1 MSTKKFSLFLGLLVA
16 AMSTQAQVAEWQD
29 SSLIPPS
36 RLAQHNEFVNNQ
48 YNFPAKPR
56 SQWELGI
63 KFGTPS
69 IGSDVDA
76 LNPNFGVGVHVR
88 KALGYLVSVRGEIF
102 TGTAKGLSTQ
112 ENYNYI
118 FNKAWNNKYSLPT
131 DKVYYNYKTQ
141 LTDLSAQMLFSFSN
155 MLFHRAE
162 PKVQLY
168 AIAGIGVTFYDVN
181 VDALNAAGAKYNFN
195 SIGSNLSASETKS
208 ALKALLDGTY
218 ETAADKKGTGT
229 GRTSVV
235 STTFGFGAAFKISK
249 KINLAIEDRFSIVQ
263 DDLLDGQKWGPAYI
277 QNNNIP
283 ALSPNND
290 TYNFLSI
297 GLNIN
302 IL

>member
-1 MSTKKFSLFLGLLVA
+1 MAIKKYTLFLGLIVA

-48 YNFPAKPR
+48 YIFPAKPR

-69 IGSDVDA
+69 ISSDVDG

-102 TGTAKGLSTQ
+102 TGTAKGLGVK
-112 ENYNYI
+112 ENYNYK
-118 FNKAWNNKYSLPT
+118 NNPAWRGYNSTT
-131 DKVYYNYKTQ
+131 DKVFYNYKTQ
-141 LTDLSAQMLFSFSN
+141 MSDVSAQMLFNLSN
-155 MLFHRAE
+155 IRFHRAE
-162 PKVQLY
+162 PKFALY
-168 AIAGIGVTFYDVN
+168 AIAGVGVTMYDVN
-181 VDALNAAGAKYNFN
+181 VDALNGGNTKYNFN
-195 SIGSNLSASETKS
+195 SISSSLSSSETRS
-208 ALKALLDGTY
+208 ALKAILDGTY
-218 ETAADKKGTGT
+218 ETPAEKKNSGS

-235 STTFGFGAAFKISK
+235 SASFGFGAAFKISK
-249 KINLAIEDRFSIVQ
+249 KINLAIEDRFTIVD
-263 DDLLDGQKWGPAYI
+263 DDLLDGQKWGPF
-277 QNNNIP
+277 P
-283 ALSPNND
+283 AGNPSLSSNND
-290 TYNFLSI
+290 SYNFLSI

>member
-1 MSTKKFSLFLGLLVA
+1 MAIKKYTLFLGLMVA
-16 AMSTQAQVAEWQD
+16 ALTTQAQVAEWAD

-56 SQWELGI
+56 SQWEIGV
-63 KFGTPS
+63 KFGSPTM
-69 IGSDVDA
+69 GSDVDA

-88 KALGYLVSVRGEIF
+88 KALGYLVSVRGEVF

-118 FNKAWNNKYSLPT
+118 FNRAWNKIYTPAT

-141 LTDLSAQMLFSFSN
+141 LTDLSAQMLFSFAN
-155 MLFHRAE
+155 MLVHGAE
-162 PKVQLY
+162 AEISVY
-168 AIAGIGVTFYDVN
+168 GIAGVGMTMYNVN
-181 VDALNAAGAKYNFN
+181 VDATNAAGTKYNFN
-195 SIGSNLSASETKS
+195 SIGSNLSDSETRS

-218 ETAADKKGTGT
+218 ETAGDRKGNGTGPT
-229 GRTSVV
+229 TVV

-249 KINLAIEDRFSIVQ
+249 KINLAIENRFTIVQ
-263 DDLLDGQKWGPAYI
+263 DDLLDGQKWGPAYS
-277 QNNNIP
+277 QNNFIP

>member
-48 YNFPAKPR
+48 YIFPAKPR

-69 IGSDVDA
+69 ISSDVDG

-102 TGTAKGLSTQ
+102 TGTAKGLGVK
-112 ENYNYI
+112 ENYNYK
-118 FNKAWNNKYSLPT
+118 NNPAWRGYNSTT
-131 DKVYYNYKTQ
+131 DKVFYNYKTQ
-141 LTDLSAQMLFSFSN
+141 MSDVSAQMLFNLSN
-155 MLFHRAE
+155 IRFHRAE
-162 PKVQLY
+162 PKFALY
-168 AIAGIGVTFYDVN
+168 AIAGVGVTMYDVN
-181 VDALNAAGAKYNFN
+181 VDALNGGNTKYNFN
-195 SIGSNLSASETKS
+195 SISSSLSSSETRS
-208 ALKALLDGTY
+208 ALKAILDGTY
-218 ETAADKKGTGT
+218 ETPAEKKNSGS

-235 STTFGFGAAFKISK
+235 SASFGFGAAFKISK
-249 KINLAIEDRFSIVQ
+249 KINLAIEDRFTIVD
-263 DDLLDGQKWGPAYI
+263 DDLLDGQKWGPF
-277 QNNNIP
+277 P
-283 ALSPNND
+283 AGNPSLSSNND
-290 TYNFLSI
+290 SYNFLSI

>member
-1 MSTKKFSLFLGLLVA
+1 MAIKKYTLFLGLIVA

-48 YNFPAKPR
+48 YIFPAKPR

-69 IGSDVDA
+69 ISSDVDG

-102 TGTAKGLSTQ
+102 TGTAKGLGVK
-112 ENYNYI
+112 ENYNYK
-118 FNKAWNNKYSLPT
+118 NNPAWKGYNSTT
-131 DKVYYNYKTQ
+131 DKVFYNYKTQ
-141 LTDLSAQMLFSFSN
+141 MSDVSAQMLFNLSN
-155 MLFHRAE
+155 IRFHRAE
-162 PKVQLY
+162 PKFALY
-168 AIAGIGVTFYDVN
+168 AIAGVGVTMYDVN
-181 VDALNAAGAKYNFN
+181 VDALNGGNTKYNFN
-195 SIGSNLSASETKS
+195 SISSSLSSSETRS

-218 ETAADKKGTGT
+218 ETPAEKKNSGS

-235 STTFGFGAAFKISK
+235 SASFGFGAAFKISK
-249 KINLAIEDRFSIVQ
+249 KINLAIEDRFTIVD
-263 DDLLDGQKWGPAYI
+263 DDLLDGQKWGPF
-277 QNNNIP
+277 P
-283 ALSPNND
+283 AGNPSLSSNND
-290 TYNFLSI
+290 SYNFLSI

>member
-1 MSTKKFSLFLGLLVA
+1 MAIKKYTLFLGLIVA

-48 YNFPAKPR
+48 YIFPAKPR

-69 IGSDVDA
+69 ISSDVDG

-102 TGTAKGLSTQ
+102 TGTAKGLGVK
-112 ENYNYI
+112 ENYNYK
-118 FNKAWNNKYSLPT
+118 NNPAWRGYNSTT
-131 DKVYYNYKTQ
+131 DKVFYNYKTQ
-141 LTDLSAQMLFSFSN
+141 ISDVSAQMLFNLSN
-155 MLFHRAE
+155 IRFHRAE
-162 PKVQLY
+162 PKFALY
-168 AIAGIGVTFYDVN
+168 AIAGVGVTMYDVN
-181 VDALNAAGAKYNFN
+181 VDALNGGNTKYNFN
-195 SIGSNLSASETKS
+195 SISSSLSSSETRS

-218 ETAADKKGTGT
+218 ETPAEKKNSGS

-235 STTFGFGAAFKISK
+235 SASFGFGVAFKISK
-249 KINLAIEDRFSIVQ
+249 KINLAIEDRFTIVD
-263 DDLLDGQKWGPAYI
+263 DDLLDGQKWGPF
-277 QNNNIP
+277 P
-283 ALSPNND
+283 AGNPSLSSNND
-290 TYNFLSI
+290 SYNFLSI

>member
-1 MSTKKFSLFLGLLVA
+1 MAIKKYTLFLGLIVA

-48 YNFPAKPR
+48 YIFPAKPR

-69 IGSDVDA
+69 ISSDVDG

-102 TGTAKGLSTQ
+102 TGTAKGLGVK
-112 ENYNYI
+112 ENYNYK
-118 FNKAWNNKYSLPT
+118 NNPAWRGYNSTT
-131 DKVYYNYKTQ
+131 DKVFYNYKTQ
-141 LTDLSAQMLFSFSN
+141 MSDVSAQMLFNLSN
-155 MLFHRAE
+155 IRFHRAE
-162 PKVQLY
+162 PKFALY
-168 AIAGIGVTFYDVN
+168 AIAGVGVTMYDVN
-181 VDALNAAGAKYNFN
+181 VDALNGGNTKYNFN
-195 SIGSNLSASETKS
+195 SISSSLSSSETRS

-218 ETAADKKGTGT
+218 ETPAEKKNSGS

-235 STTFGFGAAFKISK
+235 SASFGFGVAFKISK
-249 KINLAIEDRFSIVQ
+249 KINLAIEDRFTIVD
-263 DDLLDGQKWGPAYI
+263 DDLLDGQKWGPF
-277 QNNNIP
+277 P
-283 ALSPNND
+283 AGNPSLSSNND
-290 TYNFLSI
+290 SYNFLSI

>member
-1 MSTKKFSLFLGLLVA
+1 MATKKYTLFLGLLVA
-16 AMSTQAQVAEWQD
+16 AMSTQAQVAEWAD

-69 IGSDVDA
+69 ISSDVDG
-76 LNPNFGVGVHVR
+76 LNPNFGAGVHVR

-102 TGTAKGLSTQ
+102 TGTAKGLGVK
-112 ENYNYI
+112 ENYNYK
-118 FNKAWNNKYSLPT
+118 NNPAWAAYNSTNE
-131 DKVYYNYKTQ
+131 KVFYNYKTQ
-141 LTDLSAQMLFSFSN
+141 LTDLSAQMLFN
-155 MLFHRAE
+155 LTNIRFHRAE
-162 PKVQLY
+162 PKFSLY
-168 AIAGIGVTFYDVN
+168 AIAGVGMTMYQTNI
-181 VDALNAAGAKYNFN
+181 DALNGGNTKYNFN
-195 SIGSNLSASETKS
+195 SISSNLSASETRS

-218 ETAADKKGTGT
+218 ETPAERSKSGT
-229 GRTSVV
+229 GRTNVV
-235 STTFGFGAAFKISK
+235 SATFGFGAAFKISK
-249 KINLAIEDRFSIVQ
+249 KINLAIEDRFTVLD
-263 DDLLDGQKWGPAYI
+263 DDLLDGQKWGPF
-277 QNNNIP
+277 P
-283 ALSPNND
+283 AGNPSLSSNND